1 MTSGFHP
8 KSRKPTR
15 SHTIRVPTGEANYM
29 SEEPELKSLEDLD
42 QTLAELM
49 AMGLVQ
55 TWPS

>member
-1 MTSGFHP
+1 
-8 KSRKPTR
+8 
-15 SHTIRVPTGEANYM
+15 M